1 MVCFT
6 VYSCYCEN
14 SHFDFEYPSRTNC
27 SFDGLGMRKT
37 SFGWESGVPAGHRL
51 WCLPLFFRVTA
62 CTLGSLQPQLMLLP
76 QTAASLFSTIPGNLD
91 RFINILHY
99 YSSSLRST
107 FTELYVCRACPSEFV
122 IPLSKYIKAVFH
134 TRISVGMRFRMLFET
149 EESSVRRWSS
159 KITKSK
165 LGSKLQ
171 YLFIERSYLSA
182 IYVWCFLVV

>member
-76 QTAASLFSTIPGNLD
+76 QTAASQFSTIPGNFPQTYCTAIVPLCVQLLQNWM
-91 RFINILHY
+91 FVGHVHQN
-99 YSSSLRST
+99 SSYHFPSTSRLFFTHGYRWVCGSGCSLRLRNLVSAG
-107 FTELYVCRACPSEFV
+107 EVA
-122 IPLSKYIKAVFH
+122 
-134 TRISVGMRFRMLFET
+134 
-149 EESSVRRWSS
+149 
-159 KITKSK
+159 
-165 LGSKLQ
+165 
-171 YLFIERSYLSA
+171 RSQNPNLVQNYN
-182 IYVWCFLVV
+182 IYS